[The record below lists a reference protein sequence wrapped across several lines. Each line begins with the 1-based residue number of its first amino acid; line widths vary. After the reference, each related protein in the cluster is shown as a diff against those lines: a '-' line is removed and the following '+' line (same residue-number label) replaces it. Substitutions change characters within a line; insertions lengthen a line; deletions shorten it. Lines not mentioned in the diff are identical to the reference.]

1 MPFKITIL
9 LRIESYLFIY
19 VTGELPQG
27 VPKSSSSPVKVKIG
41 TSLECSGTSLECSGT
56 SESKKSD
63 DLVRFRPS
71 KVNNYFF

>member
-41 TSLECSGTSLECSGT
+41 TSLECSGI

-63 DLVRFRPS
+63 DLVRLRPS

>member
-41 TSLECSGTSLECSGT
+41 TSLECSGTS
-56 SESKKSD
+56 ESKKSD